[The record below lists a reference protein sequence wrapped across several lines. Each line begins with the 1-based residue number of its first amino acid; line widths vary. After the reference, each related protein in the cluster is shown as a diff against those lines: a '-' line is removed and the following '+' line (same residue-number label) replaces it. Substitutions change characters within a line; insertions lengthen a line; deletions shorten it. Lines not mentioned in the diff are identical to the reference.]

1 MTRPSFAKFA
11 VVTSLFL
18 LAGISVSLGQKKP
31 GLTNDPVVTPSAT
44 PPAQGDDLTRPR
56 VSSGFIDYLTAN
68 LRTIASRYRVPN
80 QNIKISDDLNS
91 LCPVWSEDDLIQEVS
106 SRVLRDYGAIFI
118 GDNSSMAGYRF
129 RTNGKFLAQ
138 CVFNNEAEVAA
149 YQGSLEVSEATVAG
163 TRIRLSKDAMTALI
177 NARTEASSKGMSI
190 TPRGGS
196 VAAGRN
202 YADTERLWKSRFN
215 PGLAYWTKRG
225 RISAAEAKQA
235 SAMATTQQVAK
246 VLKWEAEGIYFSTDF
261 SKSILYSVAAPG
273 ASQHL
278 FLLALDVAEFGNKD
292 VRAILAKHGWFQ
304 TVYSDLPHFTYLG
317 PLSREELMRRGLV
330 SKMQGGQE
338 FWIPNID

>member
-1 MTRPSFAKFA
+1 MTRNRFPKVALVIA
-11 VVTSLFL
+11 LFI
-18 LAGISVSLGQKKP
+18 LAGSSIGLAQKKP

-44 PPAQGDDLTRPR
+44 PPVQGGDISRPR
-56 VSSGFIDYLTAN
+56 VSFSFIDHLTAN
-68 LRTIASRYRVPN
+68 LKSASARFRVAN
-80 QNIKISDDLNS
+80 QNIRISDNIND
-91 LCPVWSEDDLIQEVS
+91 LCPVWSEDDLVQEVS

-118 GDNSSMAGYRF
+118 GDNSAMAGYRF

-149 YQGSLEVSEATVAG
+149 YQGSLEVSEATVGG
-163 TRIRLSKDAMTALI
+163 TRIRLSKDAMTALL
-177 NARTEASSKGMSI
+177 NARTEASSNGLSI

-202 YADTERLWKSRFN
+202 YADTERLWKSRFV

-225 RISAAEAKQA
+225 RISAAEAKLA
-235 SAMATTQQVAK
+235 SAMPTTQQVAK

-273 ASQHL
+273 ASQHV

-292 VRAILAKHGWFQ
+292 VRAVLAKHGWFQ

-317 PLSREELMRRGLV
+317 PLSREELARRGLV